1 MSQKSQDAIDVLSKV
16 IVDTIDKKL
25 DTANFDK
32 SQTGVVTAVN
42 GNTYTIS
49 VFGSQ
54 YNITSDQVFTVGQ
67 SVVVTA
73 LQGDMKRLVCSPD
86 NIGTMKTVDNKVK
99 VVGDKLSTFIDG
111 DFSNTLKQIDKI
123 KGQVDESFMSW
134 FYDGAPTNE
143 TAPAK
148 DWTTEDAK
156 RVHIGDL
163 YYDTTSGYSYEWVV
177 SDGVYSWN
185 KITDSGIQEA
195 LKNAS
200 KAQDT
205 ADRKRRIFYDTPSTP
220 YDRGD
225 MWAQGTAGDLL
236 ICNVMRSI
244 TDSYHQT
251 DWIPASKY
259 TDDTKANEALDSAN
273 KANGDLASF
282 KIAYDSDLKVTKEE
296 IEARVTKVTYQENVN
311 STTDALSSLNKKVA
325 QAETTIK
332 QNSDDITLRA
342 TKEELLAAK
351 SDAEED
357 AAEKANTAESN
368 SKKYA
373 DSQIK
378 IATDNIQLKVD
389 EKIGK
394 DEVSEAV
401 KSQIEINKDSIAST
415 VMSKITGEEIVSKIE
430 QTPEA
435 VKISAGKIELTGA
448 VTIKNGKTVLDSD
461 AVNNSI
467 TQIDGSK
474 IKTGTLD
481 AKKIKAG
488 TITATEIKADTIT
501 AGNIATGAIMVL
513 LWKNSS
519 PSSTFSPQDIDLM
532 NAMQYSKFLIRFDGK
547 AYDLESSKKAYIGNI
562 SMVVENK
569 SDQFLGVFHPYIS
582 RVEYPDSYMNYTDAW
597 GLDSTVSIVNQPTS
611 ACRPFILL
619 SSKILELDKI
629 GIDCSVYGEN
639 IRVKN
644 MIAAIEGG
652 VVANKTLT
660 AADVAAISGCTKE
673 ELKKYFND
681 TSIFIGYSMHDIQGT
696 IWELKDG
703 LEQIDNF
710 YNTSYSI
717 QTEVR
722 SGTNYVDTNGVHW
735 FGAGVY
741 AIQQNGYVYDATTN
755 KLSLSC
761 LDLTCMLD
769 GTLGGTLTGY
779 ATRIPMYER
788 KMTIVDG
795 VKTYVDDKTK
805 PHYIRSSIKETF
817 ELSGLTKSMVDYSNR
832 CIPHD
837 LEYSTGTTIW
847 NILTELRYLHYPYEI
862 FFDDDTF
869 VCKEIPSGYD
879 DPVVLDEEIFKS
891 LVISEN
897 ANVDY
902 SKVHNCIEVWGAS
915 NSSNYFCK
923 DKLES
928 NDPEGTG
935 TAKVCK
941 KGSAEWNE
949 IVQLLKD
956 NDLNI
961 GYNMDPNN
969 TGACILLLELTQA
982 EIKDA
987 TRISFVCPETLP
999 PDARVVVKNVVV
1011 TTKYDSETDK
1021 EYKEITRFVYGPMML
1036 FKASVNE
1043 NGEDEPEDTT
1053 KLLAGKYYVIQYG
1066 TQYIDQAKEGAYA
1079 YKFNPEKGT
1088 YEKQELDPSV
1098 RYYAKEVYDSTTGRY
1113 VTKYYKHVEGSSY
1126 DIELTDPSMLVESRV
1141 YFIGQSQSHA
1151 MAKFVD
1157 SMPSDSQIAEDKIN
1171 EACDNIEYVVVNDPN
1186 RTDDLYNSRLT
1197 IDKIGRRN
1205 LVCSGSE
1212 YNGYTSDESAMTV
1225 CKYTL
1230 WKNCRLTDSIT
1241 LKMHLIPWLDVNE
1254 KVKYAAKYLKSDI
1267 AVEWIIK
1274 KIDSNIGDGT
1284 MNVTLSRY
1292 YPYYPHIV
1300 SKKTN
1305 SYKKNNIDTDTPIIP
1320 PAEVSSVIK
1329 LGHGVLGRDTVAL
1342 SSVPGISNTL
1352 KTNMVLDYTLL
1363 DYSVLDYD

>member
-1 MSQKSQDAIDVLSKV
+1 MSQKSQDAIDVLSEV

-25 DTANFDK
+25 GTAKFDK

-501 AGNIATGAIMVL
+501 AGNIASGQIIRKLWQNATAGTYKGSNGAILPFQM
-513 LWKNSS
+513 
-519 PSSTFSPQDIDLM
+519 STFP
-532 NAMQYSKFLIRFDGK
+532 AQY
-547 AYDLESSKKAYIGNI
+547 
-562 SMVVENK
+562 VE
-569 SDQFLGVFHPYIS
+569 
-582 RVEYPDSYMNYTDAW
+582 
-597 GLDSTVSIVNQPTS
+597 
-611 ACRPFILL
+611 
-619 SSKILELDKI
+619 
-629 GIDCSVYGEN
+629 
-639 IRVKN
+639 
-644 MIAAIEGG
+644 
-652 VVANKTLT
+652 
-660 AADVAAISGCTKE
+660 
-673 ELKKYFND
+673 
-681 TSIFIGYSMHDIQGT
+681 
-696 IWELKDG
+696 
-703 LEQIDNF
+703 
-710 YNTSYSI
+710 
-717 QTEVR
+717 
-722 SGTNYVDTNGVHW
+722 
-735 FGAGVY
+735 
-741 AIQQNGYVYDATTN
+741 
-755 KLSLSC
+755 
-761 LDLTCMLD
+761 
-769 GTLGGTLTGY
+769 
-779 ATRIPMYER
+779 
-788 KMTIVDG
+788 
-795 VKTYVDDKTK
+795 
-805 PHYIRSSIKETF
+805 
-817 ELSGLTKSMVDYSNR
+817 
-832 CIPHD
+832 
-837 LEYSTGTTIW
+837 LEYSDLSQIQ
-847 NILTELRYLHYPYEI
+847 I
-862 FFDDDTF
+862 
-869 VCKEIPSGYD
+869 
-879 DPVVLDEEIFKS
+879 IFKGNRFQS
-891 LVISEN
+891 GGDN
-897 ANVDY
+897 N
-902 SKVHNCIEVWGAS
+902 KNC
-915 NSSNYFCK
+915 F
-923 DKLES
+923 
-928 NDPEGTG
+928 
-935 TAKVCK
+935 
-941 KGSAEWNE
+941 
-949 IVQLLKD
+949 
-956 NDLNI
+956 
-961 GYNMDPNN
+961 
-969 TGACILLLELTQA
+969 
-982 EIKDA
+982 
-987 TRISFVCPETLP
+987 SF
-999 PDARVVVKNVVV
+999 
-1011 TTKYDSETDK
+1011 S
-1021 EYKEITRFVYGPMML
+1021 
-1036 FKASVNE
+1036 
-1043 NGEDEPEDTT
+1043 
-1053 KLLAGKYYVIQYG
+1053 
-1066 TQYIDQAKEGAYA
+1066 
-1079 YKFNPEKGT
+1079 
-1088 YEKQELDPSV
+1088 
-1098 RYYAKEVYDSTTGRY
+1098 
-1113 VTKYYKHVEGSSY
+1113 
-1126 DIELTDPSMLVESRV
+1126 SMLVPL
-1141 YFIGQSQSHA
+1141 FNFGDDNA
-1151 MAKFVD
+1151 G
-1157 SMPSDSQIAEDKIN
+1157 SDNVIF
-1171 EACDNIEYVVVNDPN
+1171 
-1186 RTDDLYNSRLT
+1186 
-1197 IDKIGRRN
+1197 
-1205 LVCSGSE
+1205 
-1212 YNGYTSDESAMTV
+1212 YTA
-1225 CKYTL
+1225 
-1230 WKNCRLTDSIT
+1230 
-1241 LKMHLIPWLDVNE
+1241 
-1254 KVKYAAKYLKSDI
+1254 
-1267 AVEWIIK
+1267 
-1274 KIDSNIGDGT
+1274 
-1284 MNVTLSRY
+1284 
-1292 YPYYPHIV
+1292 
-1300 SKKTN
+1300 
-1305 SYKKNNIDTDTPIIP
+1305 
-1320 PAEVSSVIK
+1320 
-1329 LGHGVLGRDTVAL
+1329 
-1342 SSVPGISNTL
+1342 SVPLPSSRDRVETEEFFVPSGTPAFSFRSFEVHYAKNTSGIGGYLGIYFWDAAIQNQDGSISFGANYNDWCIPYRIFGM
-1352 KTNMVLDYTLL
+1352 K
-1363 DYSVLDYD
+1363 

>member
-501 AGNIATGAIMVL
+501 AGNIASGQIIRKLWQNATAGTYKGSNGAILPFQM
-513 LWKNSS
+513 
-519 PSSTFSPQDIDLM
+519 STFP
-532 NAMQYSKFLIRFDGK
+532 AQY
-547 AYDLESSKKAYIGNI
+547 
-562 SMVVENK
+562 VE
-569 SDQFLGVFHPYIS
+569 
-582 RVEYPDSYMNYTDAW
+582 
-597 GLDSTVSIVNQPTS
+597 
-611 ACRPFILL
+611 
-619 SSKILELDKI
+619 
-629 GIDCSVYGEN
+629 
-639 IRVKN
+639 
-644 MIAAIEGG
+644 
-652 VVANKTLT
+652 
-660 AADVAAISGCTKE
+660 
-673 ELKKYFND
+673 
-681 TSIFIGYSMHDIQGT
+681 
-696 IWELKDG
+696 
-703 LEQIDNF
+703 
-710 YNTSYSI
+710 
-717 QTEVR
+717 
-722 SGTNYVDTNGVHW
+722 
-735 FGAGVY
+735 
-741 AIQQNGYVYDATTN
+741 
-755 KLSLSC
+755 
-761 LDLTCMLD
+761 
-769 GTLGGTLTGY
+769 
-779 ATRIPMYER
+779 
-788 KMTIVDG
+788 
-795 VKTYVDDKTK
+795 
-805 PHYIRSSIKETF
+805 
-817 ELSGLTKSMVDYSNR
+817 
-832 CIPHD
+832 
-837 LEYSTGTTIW
+837 LEYSDLSQIQ
-847 NILTELRYLHYPYEI
+847 I
-862 FFDDDTF
+862 
-869 VCKEIPSGYD
+869 
-879 DPVVLDEEIFKS
+879 IFKGNRFQS
-891 LVISEN
+891 GGDN
-897 ANVDY
+897 N
-902 SKVHNCIEVWGAS
+902 KNC
-915 NSSNYFCK
+915 F
-923 DKLES
+923 
-928 NDPEGTG
+928 
-935 TAKVCK
+935 
-941 KGSAEWNE
+941 
-949 IVQLLKD
+949 
-956 NDLNI
+956 
-961 GYNMDPNN
+961 
-969 TGACILLLELTQA
+969 
-982 EIKDA
+982 
-987 TRISFVCPETLP
+987 SF
-999 PDARVVVKNVVV
+999 
-1011 TTKYDSETDK
+1011 S
-1021 EYKEITRFVYGPMML
+1021 
-1036 FKASVNE
+1036 
-1043 NGEDEPEDTT
+1043 
-1053 KLLAGKYYVIQYG
+1053 
-1066 TQYIDQAKEGAYA
+1066 
-1079 YKFNPEKGT
+1079 
-1088 YEKQELDPSV
+1088 
-1098 RYYAKEVYDSTTGRY
+1098 
-1113 VTKYYKHVEGSSY
+1113 
-1126 DIELTDPSMLVESRV
+1126 SMLVPL
-1141 YFIGQSQSHA
+1141 FNFGDDNA
-1151 MAKFVD
+1151 G
-1157 SMPSDSQIAEDKIN
+1157 SDNAIF
-1171 EACDNIEYVVVNDPN
+1171 
-1186 RTDDLYNSRLT
+1186 
-1197 IDKIGRRN
+1197 
-1205 LVCSGSE
+1205 
-1212 YNGYTSDESAMTV
+1212 YTA
-1225 CKYTL
+1225 
-1230 WKNCRLTDSIT
+1230 
-1241 LKMHLIPWLDVNE
+1241 
-1254 KVKYAAKYLKSDI
+1254 
-1267 AVEWIIK
+1267 
-1274 KIDSNIGDGT
+1274 
-1284 MNVTLSRY
+1284 
-1292 YPYYPHIV
+1292 
-1300 SKKTN
+1300 
-1305 SYKKNNIDTDTPIIP
+1305 
-1320 PAEVSSVIK
+1320 
-1329 LGHGVLGRDTVAL
+1329 
-1342 SSVPGISNTL
+1342 SVPLPSSRDRAETEEFFVPSGTPAFSFRSFEVHYAKNTSGIGGCLGIYFWDAAIQNQDGSISFGANYNDWCIPYRIFGM
-1352 KTNMVLDYTLL
+1352 K
-1363 DYSVLDYD
+1363 

>member
-1 MSQKSQDAIDVLSKV
+1 MSQKSQDAIDVLSEV

-25 DTANFDK
+25 GTAKFDK

-501 AGNIATGAIMVL
+501 AGNIASGQIIRKLWQNATAGTYKGSNGAILPFQM
-513 LWKNSS
+513 
-519 PSSTFSPQDIDLM
+519 STFP
-532 NAMQYSKFLIRFDGK
+532 AQY
-547 AYDLESSKKAYIGNI
+547 
-562 SMVVENK
+562 VE
-569 SDQFLGVFHPYIS
+569 
-582 RVEYPDSYMNYTDAW
+582 
-597 GLDSTVSIVNQPTS
+597 
-611 ACRPFILL
+611 
-619 SSKILELDKI
+619 
-629 GIDCSVYGEN
+629 
-639 IRVKN
+639 
-644 MIAAIEGG
+644 
-652 VVANKTLT
+652 
-660 AADVAAISGCTKE
+660 
-673 ELKKYFND
+673 
-681 TSIFIGYSMHDIQGT
+681 
-696 IWELKDG
+696 
-703 LEQIDNF
+703 
-710 YNTSYSI
+710 
-717 QTEVR
+717 
-722 SGTNYVDTNGVHW
+722 
-735 FGAGVY
+735 
-741 AIQQNGYVYDATTN
+741 
-755 KLSLSC
+755 
-761 LDLTCMLD
+761 
-769 GTLGGTLTGY
+769 
-779 ATRIPMYER
+779 
-788 KMTIVDG
+788 
-795 VKTYVDDKTK
+795 
-805 PHYIRSSIKETF
+805 
-817 ELSGLTKSMVDYSNR
+817 
-832 CIPHD
+832 
-837 LEYSTGTTIW
+837 LEYSDLSQIQ
-847 NILTELRYLHYPYEI
+847 I
-862 FFDDDTF
+862 
-869 VCKEIPSGYD
+869 
-879 DPVVLDEEIFKS
+879 IFKGNRFQS
-891 LVISEN
+891 GGDN
-897 ANVDY
+897 N
-902 SKVHNCIEVWGAS
+902 KNC
-915 NSSNYFCK
+915 F
-923 DKLES
+923 
-928 NDPEGTG
+928 
-935 TAKVCK
+935 
-941 KGSAEWNE
+941 
-949 IVQLLKD
+949 
-956 NDLNI
+956 
-961 GYNMDPNN
+961 
-969 TGACILLLELTQA
+969 
-982 EIKDA
+982 
-987 TRISFVCPETLP
+987 SF
-999 PDARVVVKNVVV
+999 
-1011 TTKYDSETDK
+1011 S
-1021 EYKEITRFVYGPMML
+1021 
-1036 FKASVNE
+1036 
-1043 NGEDEPEDTT
+1043 
-1053 KLLAGKYYVIQYG
+1053 
-1066 TQYIDQAKEGAYA
+1066 
-1079 YKFNPEKGT
+1079 
-1088 YEKQELDPSV
+1088 
-1098 RYYAKEVYDSTTGRY
+1098 
-1113 VTKYYKHVEGSSY
+1113 
-1126 DIELTDPSMLVESRV
+1126 SMLVPL
-1141 YFIGQSQSHA
+1141 FNFGDDNA
-1151 MAKFVD
+1151 G
-1157 SMPSDSQIAEDKIN
+1157 SDNAIF
-1171 EACDNIEYVVVNDPN
+1171 
-1186 RTDDLYNSRLT
+1186 
-1197 IDKIGRRN
+1197 
-1205 LVCSGSE
+1205 
-1212 YNGYTSDESAMTV
+1212 YTA
-1225 CKYTL
+1225 
-1230 WKNCRLTDSIT
+1230 
-1241 LKMHLIPWLDVNE
+1241 
-1254 KVKYAAKYLKSDI
+1254 
-1267 AVEWIIK
+1267 
-1274 KIDSNIGDGT
+1274 
-1284 MNVTLSRY
+1284 
-1292 YPYYPHIV
+1292 
-1300 SKKTN
+1300 
-1305 SYKKNNIDTDTPIIP
+1305 
-1320 PAEVSSVIK
+1320 
-1329 LGHGVLGRDTVAL
+1329 
-1342 SSVPGISNTL
+1342 SVPLPSSRDRVETEEFFVPSGTPAFSFRSFEVHYAKNTSGIGGYLGIYFWDAAIQNQDGSISFGANYNDWCIPYRIFGM
-1352 KTNMVLDYTLL
+1352 K
-1363 DYSVLDYD
+1363 

>member
-1 MSQKSQDAIDVLSKV
+1 MSQKSQDAIDVLSEV

-25 DTANFDK
+25 GTAKFDK

-42 GNTYTIS
+42 GNTYTIA

-86 NIGTMKTVDNKVK
+86 NVGTMKTVDSKVK
-99 VVGDKLSTFIDG
+99 IVGDKLSSFIDK

-501 AGNIATGAIMVL
+501 AGNIASGQIIRKLWQNATAGTYKASNGVVL
-513 LWKNSS
+513 
-519 PSSTFSPQDIDLM
+519 PFQMSTFPAQL
-532 NAMQYSKFLIRFDGK
+532 
-547 AYDLESSKKAYIGNI
+547 
-562 SMVVENK
+562 VE
-569 SDQFLGVFHPYIS
+569 
-582 RVEYPDSYMNYTDAW
+582 
-597 GLDSTVSIVNQPTS
+597 
-611 ACRPFILL
+611 
-619 SSKILELDKI
+619 
-629 GIDCSVYGEN
+629 
-639 IRVKN
+639 
-644 MIAAIEGG
+644 
-652 VVANKTLT
+652 
-660 AADVAAISGCTKE
+660 
-673 ELKKYFND
+673 
-681 TSIFIGYSMHDIQGT
+681 
-696 IWELKDG
+696 
-703 LEQIDNF
+703 
-710 YNTSYSI
+710 
-717 QTEVR
+717 
-722 SGTNYVDTNGVHW
+722 
-735 FGAGVY
+735 
-741 AIQQNGYVYDATTN
+741 
-755 KLSLSC
+755 
-761 LDLTCMLD
+761 
-769 GTLGGTLTGY
+769 
-779 ATRIPMYER
+779 
-788 KMTIVDG
+788 
-795 VKTYVDDKTK
+795 
-805 PHYIRSSIKETF
+805 
-817 ELSGLTKSMVDYSNR
+817 
-832 CIPHD
+832 
-837 LEYSTGTTIW
+837 LEYSDLSQIQ
-847 NILTELRYLHYPYEI
+847 I
-862 FFDDDTF
+862 
-869 VCKEIPSGYD
+869 
-879 DPVVLDEEIFKS
+879 IFKGNRFQS
-891 LVISEN
+891 
-897 ANVDY
+897 
-902 SKVHNCIEVWGAS
+902 
-915 NSSNYFCK
+915 
-923 DKLES
+923 
-928 NDPEGTG
+928 
-935 TAKVCK
+935 
-941 KGSAEWNE
+941 GS
-949 IVQLLKD
+949 D
-956 NDLNI
+956 NDKNCL
-961 GYNMDPNN
+961 
-969 TGACILLLELTQA
+969 
-982 EIKDA
+982 
-987 TRISFVCPETLP
+987 SF
-999 PDARVVVKNVVV
+999 
-1011 TTKYDSETDK
+1011 S
-1021 EYKEITRFVYGPMML
+1021 
-1036 FKASVNE
+1036 
-1043 NGEDEPEDTT
+1043 
-1053 KLLAGKYYVIQYG
+1053 
-1066 TQYIDQAKEGAYA
+1066 
-1079 YKFNPEKGT
+1079 
-1088 YEKQELDPSV
+1088 
-1098 RYYAKEVYDSTTGRY
+1098 
-1113 VTKYYKHVEGSSY
+1113 
-1126 DIELTDPSMLVESRV
+1126 SMLVPLFDFSDLNAGSDNAV
-1141 YFIGQSQSHA
+1141 FYTVS
-1151 MAKFVD
+1151 VPL
-1157 SMPSDSQIAEDKIN
+1157 PS
-1171 EACDNIEYVVVNDPN
+1171 
-1186 RTDDLYNSRLT
+1186 
-1197 IDKIGRRN
+1197 
-1205 LVCSGSE
+1205 
-1212 YNGYTSDESAMTV
+1212 
-1225 CKYTL
+1225 
-1230 WKNCRLTDSIT
+1230 
-1241 LKMHLIPWLDVNE
+1241 
-1254 KVKYAAKYLKSDI
+1254 
-1267 AVEWIIK
+1267 
-1274 KIDSNIGDGT
+1274 
-1284 MNVTLSRY
+1284 SRY
-1292 YPYYPHIV
+1292 RVKTEEFFVPYGTPAFSFRSFQVHYA
-1300 SKKTN
+1300 
-1305 SYKKNNIDTDTPIIP
+1305 KNTSGIGGYLDIYFWDAAIQNQDGSISFGANYNDWCIP
-1320 PAEVSSVIK
+1320 YRIFGMK
-1329 LGHGVLGRDTVAL
+1329 
-1342 SSVPGISNTL
+1342 
-1352 KTNMVLDYTLL
+1352 
-1363 DYSVLDYD
+1363 

>member
-501 AGNIATGAIMVL
+501 AGNIASGQIIRKLWQNATAGTYKGSNGARLPFQM
-513 LWKNSS
+513 
-519 PSSTFSPQDIDLM
+519 STFP
-532 NAMQYSKFLIRFDGK
+532 AQY
-547 AYDLESSKKAYIGNI
+547 
-562 SMVVENK
+562 VE
-569 SDQFLGVFHPYIS
+569 
-582 RVEYPDSYMNYTDAW
+582 
-597 GLDSTVSIVNQPTS
+597 
-611 ACRPFILL
+611 
-619 SSKILELDKI
+619 
-629 GIDCSVYGEN
+629 
-639 IRVKN
+639 
-644 MIAAIEGG
+644 
-652 VVANKTLT
+652 
-660 AADVAAISGCTKE
+660 
-673 ELKKYFND
+673 
-681 TSIFIGYSMHDIQGT
+681 
-696 IWELKDG
+696 
-703 LEQIDNF
+703 
-710 YNTSYSI
+710 
-717 QTEVR
+717 
-722 SGTNYVDTNGVHW
+722 
-735 FGAGVY
+735 
-741 AIQQNGYVYDATTN
+741 
-755 KLSLSC
+755 
-761 LDLTCMLD
+761 
-769 GTLGGTLTGY
+769 
-779 ATRIPMYER
+779 
-788 KMTIVDG
+788 
-795 VKTYVDDKTK
+795 
-805 PHYIRSSIKETF
+805 
-817 ELSGLTKSMVDYSNR
+817 
-832 CIPHD
+832 
-837 LEYSTGTTIW
+837 LEYSDLSQIQ
-847 NILTELRYLHYPYEI
+847 I
-862 FFDDDTF
+862 
-869 VCKEIPSGYD
+869 
-879 DPVVLDEEIFKS
+879 IFKGNRFQS
-891 LVISEN
+891 GGDN
-897 ANVDY
+897 N
-902 SKVHNCIEVWGAS
+902 KNC
-915 NSSNYFCK
+915 F
-923 DKLES
+923 
-928 NDPEGTG
+928 
-935 TAKVCK
+935 
-941 KGSAEWNE
+941 
-949 IVQLLKD
+949 
-956 NDLNI
+956 
-961 GYNMDPNN
+961 
-969 TGACILLLELTQA
+969 
-982 EIKDA
+982 
-987 TRISFVCPETLP
+987 SF
-999 PDARVVVKNVVV
+999 
-1011 TTKYDSETDK
+1011 S
-1021 EYKEITRFVYGPMML
+1021 
-1036 FKASVNE
+1036 
-1043 NGEDEPEDTT
+1043 
-1053 KLLAGKYYVIQYG
+1053 
-1066 TQYIDQAKEGAYA
+1066 
-1079 YKFNPEKGT
+1079 
-1088 YEKQELDPSV
+1088 
-1098 RYYAKEVYDSTTGRY
+1098 
-1113 VTKYYKHVEGSSY
+1113 
-1126 DIELTDPSMLVESRV
+1126 SMLVPL
-1141 YFIGQSQSHA
+1141 FNFGDDNA
-1151 MAKFVD
+1151 G
-1157 SMPSDSQIAEDKIN
+1157 SDNAIF
-1171 EACDNIEYVVVNDPN
+1171 
-1186 RTDDLYNSRLT
+1186 
-1197 IDKIGRRN
+1197 
-1205 LVCSGSE
+1205 
-1212 YNGYTSDESAMTV
+1212 YTA
-1225 CKYTL
+1225 
-1230 WKNCRLTDSIT
+1230 
-1241 LKMHLIPWLDVNE
+1241 
-1254 KVKYAAKYLKSDI
+1254 
-1267 AVEWIIK
+1267 
-1274 KIDSNIGDGT
+1274 
-1284 MNVTLSRY
+1284 
-1292 YPYYPHIV
+1292 
-1300 SKKTN
+1300 
-1305 SYKKNNIDTDTPIIP
+1305 
-1320 PAEVSSVIK
+1320 
-1329 LGHGVLGRDTVAL
+1329 
-1342 SSVPGISNTL
+1342 SVPLPSSRDRVETEEFFVPSGTPAFSFRSFEVHYAKNTSGIGGYLGIYFWDAAIQNQDGSISFGANYNDWCIPYRIFGM
-1352 KTNMVLDYTLL
+1352 K
-1363 DYSVLDYD
+1363 

>member
-1 MSQKSQDAIDVLSKV
+1 MTYLPTEEDLALLKSRSKKLYCR
-16 IVDTIDKKL
+16 IELLNKEYQIIDTIEGLALSGSNSIDADSDTRRTFNLDIFPKKGFSISQFSEEEWASKMLRLLIGMKAPTSAPYIEKKTTFSKPHSISENNSLYKDKDFEYKKQL
-25 DTANFDK
+25 WVYE
-32 SQTGVVTAVN
+32 QRGVN
-42 GNTYTIS
+42 QYGNI
-49 VFGSQ
+49 
-54 YNITSDQVFTVGQ
+54 
-67 SVVVTA
+67 
-73 LQGDMKRLVCSPD
+73 D
-86 NIGTMKTVDNKVK
+86 NINRPRIIWSSENK
-99 VVGDKLSTFIDG
+99 
-111 DFSNTLKQIDKI
+111 
-123 KGQVDESFMSW
+123 E
-134 FYDGAPTNE
+134 
-143 TAPAK
+143 
-148 DWTTEDAK
+148 
-156 RVHIGDL
+156 
-163 YYDTTSGYSYEWVV
+163 
-177 SDGVYSWN
+177 
-185 KITDSGIQEA
+185 
-195 LKNAS
+195 
-200 KAQDT
+200 
-205 ADRKRRIFYDTPSTP
+205 
-220 YDRGD
+220 
-225 MWAQGTAGDLL
+225 
-236 ICNVMRSI
+236 
-244 TDSYHQT
+244 
-251 DWIPASKY
+251 
-259 TDDTKANEALDSAN
+259 
-273 KANGDLASF
+273 
-282 KIAYDSDLKVTKEE
+282 
-296 IEARVTKVTYQENVN
+296 
-311 STTDALSSLNKKVA
+311 
-325 QAETTIK
+325 
-332 QNSDDITLRA
+332 
-342 TKEELLAAK
+342 
-351 SDAEED
+351 
-357 AAEKANTAESN
+357 
-368 SKKYA
+368 KYA
-373 DSQIK
+373 DFIKEIGDIGTYSTALGSVAGYKSNNKVYQIAYTPLFVFDTNT
-378 IATDNIQLKVD
+378 IIPLLKTTID
-389 EKIGK
+389 FY
-394 DEVSEAV
+394 
-401 KSQIEINKDSIAST
+401 IESIFNNACDSI
-415 VMSKITGEEIVSKIE
+415 
-430 QTPEA
+430 
-435 VKISAGKIELTGA
+435 
-448 VTIKNGKTVLDSD
+448 
-461 AVNNSI
+461 
-467 TQIDGSK
+467 
-474 IKTGTLD
+474 
-481 AKKIKAG
+481 
-488 TITATEIKADTIT
+488 
-501 AGNIATGAIMVL
+501 
-513 LWKNSS
+513 
-519 PSSTFSPQDIDLM
+519 
-532 NAMQYSKFLIRFDGK
+532 
-547 AYDLESSKKAYIGNI
+547 
-562 SMVVENK
+562 K
-569 SDQFLGVFHPYIS
+569 SDSNGNFV
-582 RVEYPDSYMNYTDAW
+582 
-597 GLDSTVSIVNQPTS
+597 
-611 ACRPFILL
+611 L

-660 AADVAAISGCTKE
+660 AADVAAISGCPE
-673 ELKKYFND
+673 EYLQKHFNS
-681 TSIFIGYSMHDIQGT
+681 TSEFVGFSMHDIQAT
-696 IWELKDG
+696 IWEFKDG
-703 LEQIDNF
+703 LKQIDDF

-722 SGTNYVDTNGVHW
+722 SGTNYVDTNGIHW

-741 AIQQNGYVYDATTN
+741 AIQQNGYIYDATTN

-761 LDLTCMLD
+761 LDLTCILD

-847 NILTELRYLHYPYEI
+847 NILTELRDLHYPYEI

-902 SKVHNCIEVWGAS
+902 SKIHNCVEVWGAS

-923 DKLES
+923 DKLEAT
-928 NDPEGTG
+928 DPEGTG

-941 KGSAEWNE
+941 KGTAEWNE

-982 EIKDA
+982 EINDA

-999 PDARVVVKNVVV
+999 PDARVVIKNVIT

-1021 EYKEITRFVYGPMML
+1021 EYKEITRLVYGPMML

-1098 RYYAKEVYDSTTGRY
+1098 RYYTKEVYDSSTGRY
-1113 VTKYYKHVEGSSY
+1113 VTKYYKHVKGSSY
-1126 DIELTDPSMLVESRV
+1126 DVELTDPSMLVESRV

-1186 RTDDLYNSRLT
+1186 RTDDLYNSHLT

-1212 YNGYTSDESAMTV
+1212 YDGYTSDESAMTV

-1254 KVKYAAKYLKSDI
+1254 KVKYAAEYLKSDI

-1305 SYKKNNIDTDTPIIP
+1305 SYKNNDNTDTDTPIIP

-1329 LGHGVLGRDTVAL
+1329 LGHGVLGRDTIAL
-1342 SSVPGISNTL
+1342 SSVPGISTILKLGNGVLGRDTIALSSVPGVSTILKLGNGVLGKDTIGTSKNETSNTL
-1352 KTNMVLDYTLL
+1352 KTNMILDYTLL
-1363 DYSVLDYD
+1363 DCSVLDYD

>member
-1 MSQKSQDAIDVLSKV
+1 MTYLPSEEDLALLKSRSKKLYCCIELLNREYQIIDTIEGLALSGSNSIDADSDTRRTFNLDIFPKKGFSISQFSEEEWASKMLRLLIGMKAPTSAPYIEKKTILSKPHSISENSSLYKDKDFEYKKQLWV
-16 IVDTIDKKL
+16 YEQRGVNQYGNIDNIDRPRIIWNSENKEKYADFIKEVGDVGTYSTALGSVAGYETNNKVYQIAYTPLFVSNNNTIIPLLKATIDFYIESIFNNACNS
-25 DTANFDK
+25 TK
-32 SQTGVVTAVN
+32 SDG
-42 GNTYTIS
+42 TILP
-49 VFGSQ
+49 
-54 YNITSDQVFTVGQ
+54 ID
-67 SVVVTA
+67 
-73 LQGDMKRLVCSPD
+73 
-86 NIGTMKTVDNKVK
+86 
-99 VVGDKLSTFIDG
+99 DG
-111 DFSNTLKQIDKI
+111 DF
-123 KGQVDESFMSW
+123 
-134 FYDGAPTNE
+134 A
-143 TAPAK
+143 
-148 DWTTEDAK
+148 
-156 RVHIGDL
+156 
-163 YYDTTSGYSYEWVV
+163 
-177 SDGVYSWN
+177 
-185 KITDSGIQEA
+185 
-195 LKNAS
+195 
-200 KAQDT
+200 
-205 ADRKRRIFYDTPSTP
+205 
-220 YDRGD
+220 
-225 MWAQGTAGDLL
+225 
-236 ICNVMRSI
+236 
-244 TDSYHQT
+244 
-251 DWIPASKY
+251 
-259 TDDTKANEALDSAN
+259 
-273 KANGDLASF
+273 
-282 KIAYDSDLKVTKEE
+282 
-296 IEARVTKVTYQENVN
+296 
-311 STTDALSSLNKKVA
+311 
-325 QAETTIK
+325 
-332 QNSDDITLRA
+332 
-342 TKEELLAAK
+342 
-351 SDAEED
+351 
-357 AAEKANTAESN
+357 
-368 SKKYA
+368 
-373 DSQIK
+373 
-378 IATDNIQLKVD
+378 
-389 EKIGK
+389 
-394 DEVSEAV
+394 
-401 KSQIEINKDSIAST
+401 
-415 VMSKITGEEIVSKIE
+415 
-430 QTPEA
+430 
-435 VKISAGKIELTGA
+435 
-448 VTIKNGKTVLDSD
+448 
-461 AVNNSI
+461 
-467 TQIDGSK
+467 
-474 IKTGTLD
+474 
-481 AKKIKAG
+481 
-488 TITATEIKADTIT
+488 
-501 AGNIATGAIMVL
+501 
-513 LWKNSS
+513 
-519 PSSTFSPQDIDLM
+519 
-532 NAMQYSKFLIRFDGK
+532 
-547 AYDLESSKKAYIGNI
+547 
-562 SMVVENK
+562 
-569 SDQFLGVFHPYIS
+569 
-582 RVEYPDSYMNYTDAW
+582 
-597 GLDSTVSIVNQPTS
+597 
-611 ACRPFILL
+611 L
-619 SSKILELDKI
+619 SSKILELDKT

-652 VVANKTLT
+652 IVANKTLT
-660 AADVAAISGCTKE
+660 AADVAAISGCSE
-673 ELKKYFND
+673 EYLQQHFNS
-681 TSIFIGYSMHDIQGT
+681 TSEFVGFSMHDIQTT
-696 IWELKDG
+696 IWEFKDG
-703 LEQIDNF
+703 LEQIDDF
-710 YNTSYSI
+710 YNASYSI

-722 SGTNYVDTNGVHW
+722 SDTNYVDTNGIHW

-847 NILTELRYLHYPYEI
+847 NILTELRDLYYPYEI

-879 DPVVLDEEIFKS
+879 DPVVLDEQIFKN

-902 SKVHNCIEVWGAS
+902 SKIHNCVEVWGAS

-923 DKLES
+923 DKLEAT
-928 NDPEGTG
+928 DPEGTG
-935 TAKVCK
+935 TSKVCK
-941 KGSAEWNE
+941 KGTAEWNE

-982 EIKDA
+982 EINDA

-999 PDARVVVKNVVV
+999 SDARVVVKNVIT
-1011 TTKYDSETDK
+1011 TTKYDSKNNK
-1021 EYKEITRFVYGPMML
+1021 EYKETTRFVYGPMML

-1098 RYYAKEVYDSTTGRY
+1098 RYYTKEVYDSSTGRY
-1113 VTKYYKHVEGSSY
+1113 VTKYYKHVKGSSY
-1126 DIELTDPSMLVESRV
+1126 DVEITDPSMLVESRV

-1186 RTDDLYNSRLT
+1186 RTDDLYNSHLT

-1212 YNGYTSDESAMTV
+1212 YDGYTSDESAMTV

-1300 SKKTN
+1300 SKNAN
-1305 SYKKNNIDTDTPIIP
+1305 SYKKNNNTDTDTPIIP

-1329 LGHGVLGRDTVAL
+1329 LGYGVLGRDTVAL
-1342 SSVPGISNTL
+1342 SSVPGDSIILKLGSGVIGKDTIGISKNETSNAQR
-1352 KTNMVLDYTLL
+1352 TNMVLDYTLL